1 MKQLHLNK
9 YYTYSIDYQEFR
21 YINYFY
27 VCHIISIPCGTQ
39 YVVNILT
46 YNTIENTMTLNE
58 HSPFS
63 HSWLERNITNLKRI
77 NDNKLIT
84 KLKLRGL

>member
-1 MKQLHLNK
+1 MKPLQLNG
-9 YYTYSIDYQEFR
+9 YYMYRVTYKEFH

-27 VCHIISIPCGTQ
+27 ICHIVSIPPAH
-39 YVVNILT
+39 YIINILT
-46 YNTIENTMTLNE
+46 HNIIKNTIVLNE

-63 HSWLERNITNLKRI
+63 HSWFERNITNLKRI